1 MPKKAIP
8 IYTPFIDKIEEDLV
22 TDCMK
27 STWIS
32 SKGAYINK
40 FEEQI
45 KAYTNANYCTTTSSG
60 TSALHLA
67 MLALNIGKDDE
78 VITTNFT
85 YVASTNAILFVGAK
99 PVFCNIRSEDL
110 NIDVDSIESKI
121 TPKTKA
127 ILYTNVYGFLC
138 NYDRLNKIAKKHG
151 LFLIEDA
158 AESFGAKYK
167 NIMSGN
173 LGDISTFSFFGNKTI
188 TTGEGGMVLCKNSQH
203 YNKIIKLKNQGNSE
217 RTYFHDIL
225 GYNYRMTNIQAA
237 IGIGQLNKVDKIIFL
252 KKRLYNNY
260 KTKLGSKVR
269 FCKELKGTEPSYW
282 MTPII
287 FDSQSQKEK
296 IETKLRENSIET
308 RPLFTPIDQLPF
320 YEKSK
325 CKIANKIYKL
335 GLLLPS
341 YPSLLDEDQNKICKI
356 INSTI

>member
-8 IYTPFIDKIEEDLV
+8 IYRPFIDKIEEDLV

-99 PVFCNIRSEDL
+99 PVFCNIKSEDL